1 MINNHLTDA
10 VRRLIDS
17 ACHYRLEA
25 LEKLYAPDLQI
36 VIVQENGEAATF
48 DYQQNMAFFRQLRDN
63 NAPPLNTA
71 VQFNYAAE
79 HNGIGYV
86 TATRRMDLGAG
97 EKKIVFTLMLRPAE
111 NGQWQIFREHAV
123 VVGDAV

>member
-1 MINNHLTDA
+1 MINNHLTDT

-17 ACHYRLEA
+17 GCHYRLEA

-48 DYQQNMAFFRQLRDN
+48 DYQQNMAFFCQLRDN
-63 NAPPLNTA
+63 N
-71 VQFNYAAE
+71 AAE

>member
-17 ACHYRLEA
+17 GCHYRLEA

-79 HNGIGYV
+79 S
-86 TATRRMDLGAG
+86 ATLPPPAG
-97 EKKIVFTLMLRPAE
+97 WIWAQAKRKSCLR
-111 NGQWQIFREHAV
+111 
-123 VVGDAV
+123 